1 MHRTIFL
8 KNILFILSFFP
19 LIGSSQAVKDGRE
32 SSSVI
37 QFIKSIELKTGGQST
52 VFQQATQAYIDDSI
66 HSIIPT
72 IINNEQIERAG
83 QIEFKFAQLLETE
96 VEDLNNFELYAFIN
110 QWLNTSYRFGGNSK
124 NGIDCSGFTGQLMK
138 SVYNTEMPH
147 SAKGQYHAVEKI
159 DKENLSEGDLVFFNT
174 RGGVSHVGV
183 YLRNGYFVHS
193 SSKDGVRISSLNEK
207 YYHRKFIGAGRINML
222 ESSL

>member
-1 MHRTIFL
+1 MAKIVVPNTGAG
-8 KNILFILSFFP
+8 FISP
-19 LIGSSQAVKDGRE
+19 
-32 SSSVI
+32 
-37 QFIKSIELKTGGQST
+37 
-52 VFQQATQAYIDDSI
+52 
-66 HSIIPT
+66 
-72 IINNEQIERAG
+72 N
-83 QIEFKFAQLLETE
+83 
-96 VEDLNNFELYAFIN
+96 EDLVGFQTTQGGGLTNTNFIWNY
-110 QWLNTSYRFGGNSK
+110 G
-124 NGIDCSGFTGQLMK
+124 
-138 SVYNTEMPH
+138 V
-147 SAKGQYHAVEKI
+147 VEKI